1 MSNSDDDL
9 KSIRRSA
16 AVERNLMQFRRYAAQ
31 GDSREYKARY
41 DYTFDMSPDRRA
53 SIDALMGQGLSF
65 LEAYDAASNRT
76 P

>member
-1 MSNSDDDL
+1 MSNDDDL

-16 AVERNLMQFRRYAAQ
+16 AVERNLLQFRKYAAK
-31 GDSREYKARY
+31 GDDSREYKARY

-65 LEAYDAASNRT
+65 LEAYDAATNRT